1 MSKDEVDR
9 LVRLRQQQLKARD
22 PHAKQRAI
30 DRKVARRRARTRK
43 QPGSYFE
50 VFTDVPRK
58 WQGIVIG
65 LLLGLLVWIGLN
77 LLVSASWVDIVGLA
91 SVVGLAIIGF
101 YFGQAIDTRDEL
113 RELMRD

>member
-9 LVRLRQQQLKARD
+9 LMRLRQQQLKARD

-30 DRKVARRRARTRK
+30 ERKVARRRARTRK
-43 QPGSYFE
+43 QPGSYLE

-58 WQGIVIG
+58 WQGVVIG
-65 LLLGLLVWIGLN
+65 ILLGMFVWVGLN
-77 LLVSASWVDIVGLA
+77 LWVSASWVDSIGLA
-91 SVVGLAIIGF
+91 AIVGLAIIGF
-101 YFGQAIDTRDEL
+101 YFGQAVDTRDEL